1 MLEKLR
7 SRHPAWTEVSL
18 WAGCAS
24 DLGSLKKV
32 SVSLLFP
39 HQSRNLSA
47 MFAPRNG
54 TNIRPNAVSLPRNAI
69 LSMNAVPKT
78 GSGKRRH
85 SSRSDRQS
93 LPEWHLTVCRCSISP
108 GISCCSSSRAKKR
121 KRRKTGQGT
130 PQPAPL
136 QALACPKESQTWPAL
151 ALTQPHHAGYADQGI
166 SFPSAMQ
173 AEKPVIRLSGNGTG
187 KIRRY
192 AHGTVSAGFGYSPV
206 SSLCGIYNGCR

>member
-78 GSGKRRH
+78 GSGKGGTAAGATG
-85 SSRSDRQS
+85 SPCQNGTSRSAAAQYR
-93 LPEWHLTVCRCSISP
+93 PAFPAAPAAEP
-108 GISCCSSSRAKKR
+108 KNGKEE
-121 KRRKTGQGT
+121 KTGQGT

-173 AEKPVIRLSGNGTG
+173 AEKPVIRLSGNPCVQ
-187 KIRRY
+187 ISCPLRPILRA
-192 AHGTVSAGFGYSPV
+192 AHASLRHAG
-206 SSLCGIYNGCR
+206 